1 MNHYSHRKL
10 ITYFKTVRM
19 ASFQD
24 KWSAPQKQ
32 SFMDKLGDTLKPKGS
47 LKPRVEMAVK
57 RLQAQIGKLDGMCQ
71 KLQERD
77 QKIFQKIVA
86 AQQAHDTYSSK
97 VLSNELVEVRKVNKI
112 MTNAKM
118 GLERI
123 ELRLTTFHDLGDT
136 VTTLMPTIGLMNGLK
151 SSLVKF
157 MPGADQE
164 IGRMTEMLGG
174 LMTETFSS
182 SESSSFGVSEATN
195 AESDS
200 ILAEAAAVAESES
213 GQQFPSVPSSG
224 LEQFNV
230 PTSESKFM

>member
-1 MNHYSHRKL
+1 MG
-10 ITYFKTVRM
+10 
-19 ASFQD
+19 SFQD
-24 KWSAPQKQ
+24 KWSSPQKQ
-32 SFMDKLGDTLKPKGS
+32 SFVDKLGDTFKPKGS

-57 RLQAQIGKLDGMCQ
+57 RLQAQIGKLDGMTQ
-71 KLQERD
+71 KLKDRD

-86 AQQAHDTYSSK
+86 AQQSHDTYSSK

-182 SESSSFGVSEATN
+182 GSSFGVEESTN

-200 ILAEAAAVAESES
+200 ILAEAAAVAESQS
-213 GQQFPSVPSSG
+213 GEQFPSVPSTG

>member
-1 MNHYSHRKL
+1 MG
-10 ITYFKTVRM
+10 
-19 ASFQD
+19 SFQD

-32 SFMDKLGDTLKPKGS
+32 SFVDKLGDTFKPKGS

-57 RLQAQIGKLDGMCQ
+57 RLQAQIGKLDGMTQ
-71 KLQERD
+71 KLNERD
-77 QKIFQKIVA
+77 QNIFQKIVA
-86 AQQAHDTYSSK
+86 AQQSHDTYSSK

-182 SESSSFGVSEATN
+182 GSSFGVEESTN

-200 ILAEAAAVAESES
+200 ILAEAAAVAESQS
-213 GQQFPSVPSSG
+213 GEQFPSVPSTG

>member
-1 MNHYSHRKL
+1 
-10 ITYFKTVRM
+10 M

-24 KWSAPQKQ
+24 KWAAPQKQ

-112 MTNAKM
+112 MSNAKM

-136 VTTLMPTIGLMNGLK
+136 VVTLMPTIGLMDGLK
-151 SSLVKF
+151 GSLVKF

-174 LMTETFSS
+174 LMNETFSS
-182 SESSSFGVSEATN
+182 SDNTFGVEESTN
-195 AESDS
+195 AESDK
-200 ILAEAAAVAESES
+200 ILSEAAAVAESQS
-213 GQQFPSVPSSG
+213 GDKFPDMPMMDQVNMPSS
-224 LEQFNV
+224 
-230 PTSESKFM
+230 TSESKFM

>member
-1 MNHYSHRKL
+1 
-10 ITYFKTVRM
+10 M

-32 SFMDKLGDTLKPKGS
+32 SFMDKLGDTFKPKGA

-57 RLQAQIGKLDGMCQ
+57 RLQAQIGKLDGMTQ

-77 QKIFQKIVA
+77 QKVFQKIVA

-174 LMTETFSS
+174 LMNETFSS
-182 SESSSFGVSEATN
+182 GDSFGVEESTN

-200 ILAEAAAVAESES
+200 ILAEAAAVAESQS
-213 GQQFPSVPSSG
+213 GEQFPSVPTTG
-224 LEQFNV
+224 MEQFDI

>member
-1 MNHYSHRKL
+1 MP
-10 ITYFKTVRM
+10 
-19 ASFQD
+19 SFQD
-24 KWSAPQKQ
+24 KWSRPQKQ

-77 QKIFQKIVA
+77 QKIFQKIVV

-112 MTNAKM
+112 MSNAKM

-182 SESSSFGVSEATN
+182 SGSSFGVEESTN

-200 ILAEAAAVAESES
+200 ILAEAAAVAESQS
-213 GQQFPSVPSSG
+213 GQQFPSVPSTG
-224 LEQFNV
+224 LEQFDV

>member
-1 MNHYSHRKL
+1 MG
-10 ITYFKTVRM
+10 
-19 ASFQD
+19 SFQD
-24 KWSAPQKQ
+24 KWSSPQKQ
-32 SFMDKLGDTLKPKGS
+32 SFVDKLGDTFKPKGS

-57 RLQAQIGKLDGMCQ
+57 RLQAQIGKLDGMTQ

-112 MTNAKM
+112 MSNAKM

-182 SESSSFGVSEATN
+182 SGSSFGVEESTN
-195 AESDS
+195 TESDS

-213 GQQFPSVPSSG
+213 GQQFPSVPSTG